1 MMFSLPLKVVGGLI
15 AVVMALAV
23 IANIIDI
30 QVATHRIIMG
40 LLMIVV
46 AYLIEIN
53 DNLKSRKE

>member
-1 MMFSLPLKVVGGLI
+1 MFSLPLKVVGGLI